1 MFMHWYLATLIVSF
15 LGFVVVTHK
24 INQKI
29 KKEFII
35 LDRDRFS
42 DYVEVSIM
50 FLAMSMVP
58 VINLMLMLFFYSRE
72 DETRARIIENMLKKG
87 TIVPK
92 DL

>member
-15 LGFVVVTHK
+15 LGFVIITHQ

-29 KKEFII
+29 KKEFIV
-35 LDRDRFS
+35 LDRNRFS
-42 DYVEVSIM
+42 DYVKVSIM
-50 FLAMSMVP
+50 FLAMSMIP
-58 VINLMLMLFFYSRE
+58 VINLMLMLFFYSIE
-72 DETRARIIENMLKKG
+72 DETRASVIENMLKKG